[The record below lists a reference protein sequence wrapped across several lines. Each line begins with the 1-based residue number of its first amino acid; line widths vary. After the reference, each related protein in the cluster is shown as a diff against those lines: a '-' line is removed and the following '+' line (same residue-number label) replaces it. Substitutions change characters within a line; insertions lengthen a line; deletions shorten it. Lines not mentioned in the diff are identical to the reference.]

1 MEKILN
7 TFKSMLANNPD
18 YPVTFPLDTDDPQSM
33 RFIEYLNDN
42 RTLVEHNGK
51 VVFAPFGKNIERF
64 VCGVAPIWKEYKDR
78 KSFEYYYTNSE
89 MMRELFCNEK
99 DDDDK
104 LIPMFTEISGIKYIV
119 TWESKG
125 DIDSFHY
132 KVANSEERGLL
143 DMLWSIFGGI
153 TAKDNKDEIKKLNPR
168 IGVNFEI
175 ALSKDYGY
183 NFGVTKMLYEHAHS
197 LGYAVGG
204 NISLSIGQ
212 ELK

>member
-7 TFKSMLANNPD
+7 TFKSMLENNPD
-18 YPVTFPLDTDDPQSM
+18 CPVTFPLDTDNPQSM

-42 RTLVEHNGK
+42 RTLIEHNGK
-51 VVFAPFGKNIERF
+51 ITFAPFGKNIDRF
-64 VCGVAPIWKEYKDR
+64 VCGIARMWKEYKDR
-78 KSFEYYYTNSE
+78 KSFEYFYTNSE

-99 DDDDK
+99 DDNDK
-104 LIPMFTEISGIKYIV
+104 LIPMYADIDGVKYIV

-125 DIDSFHY
+125 DTDSFHY

-153 TAKDNKDEIKKLNPR
+153 TTKNDKDKDETKKLNPQ
-168 IGVNFEI
+168 IGVSFDV

-183 NFGVTKMLYEHAHS
+183 NLGVTKMLYDHAYS

-204 NISLSIGQ
+204 NISMTIG
-212 ELK
+212 